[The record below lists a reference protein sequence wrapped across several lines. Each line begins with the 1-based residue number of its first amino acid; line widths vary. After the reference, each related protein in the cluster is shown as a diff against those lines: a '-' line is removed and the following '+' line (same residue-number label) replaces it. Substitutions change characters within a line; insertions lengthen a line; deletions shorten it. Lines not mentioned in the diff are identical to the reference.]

1 MDWDML
7 YQEVARRCGATVEK
21 VKEEMD
27 EAIWTAYTA
36 HDAPDCVV
44 EAQQGV
50 PCVGEVPTR
59 EELLIHLIG
68 QVQNEDV
75 YPIEL
80 P

>member
-1 MDWDML
+1 MDWDIL
-7 YQEVARRCGATVEK
+7 YQEVARRCGATVEM

-36 HDAPDCVV
+36 YDAPDSVV

-50 PCVGEVPTR
+50 PCLGEVPTR

-68 QVQNEDV
+68 QAQGGD
-75 YPIEL
+75 I
-80 P
+80 